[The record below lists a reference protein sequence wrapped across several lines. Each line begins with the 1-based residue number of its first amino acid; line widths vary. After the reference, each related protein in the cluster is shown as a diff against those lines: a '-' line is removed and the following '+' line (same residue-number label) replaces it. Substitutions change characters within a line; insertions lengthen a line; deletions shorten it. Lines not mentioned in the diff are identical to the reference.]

1 VQEEETGA
9 AVATTSETAAEPS
22 LVTPTSLVHETVER
36 VGEEEG
42 AADVVEVAATT
53 SVATQVAAE
62 EAAVEREEAE
72 QQASTS
78 TVEQQPAV
86 QEVETVETAAGE
98 ADVGPVPVH
107 PVKAQ
112 AGAAVAR
119 GLPRCAMHV
128 FRHVSKAAGT
138 TMRFIFDKQVRGLPS
153 SPSLEGGVLLAAAR
167 GG

>member
-1 VQEEETGA
+1 MKRRGLA
-9 AVATTSETAAEPS
+9 S
-22 LVTPTSLVHETVER
+22 
-36 VGEEEG
+36 
-42 AADVVEVAATT
+42 EVARMLRRGVSTHT
-53 SVATQVAAE
+53 GDK
-62 EAAVEREEAE
+62 ERREKKKAKLEW
-72 QQASTS
+72 T
-78 TVEQQPAV
+78 PA
-86 QEVETVETAAGE
+86 AAGE
-98 ADVGPVPVH
+98 ADVVPVPVH